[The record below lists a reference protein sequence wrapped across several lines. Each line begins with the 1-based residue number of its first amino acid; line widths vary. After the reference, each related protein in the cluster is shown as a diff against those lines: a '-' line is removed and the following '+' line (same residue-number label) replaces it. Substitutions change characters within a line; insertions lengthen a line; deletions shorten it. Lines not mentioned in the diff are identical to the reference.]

1 MNRVTTEQA
10 WKLGTLLYCYI
21 FSYEYFPLMTRIKK
35 LGSLEA
41 RKLGGMAPLAPDGT
55 IKPSY
60 SLFSLLNTDKY
71 LCPTRGARQKSI
83 LTTKLSSVIQIPI
96 GSD

>member
-35 LGSLEA
+35 HNSLV
-41 RKLGGMAPLAPDGT
+41 L
-55 IKPSY
+55 IKASK
-60 SLFSLLNTDKY
+60 F
-71 LCPTRGARQKSI
+71 
-83 LTTKLSSVIQIPI
+83 
-96 GSD
+96 